1 MLSPS
6 SPVGTDSL
14 GGGSQHMS
22 SKLASI
28 CGVGEGAIP
37 GGYVGLEDRLVPVIR
52 SLQVINLIIL
62 QKNQTI
68 LE

>member
-52 SLQVINLIIL
+52 SL
-62 QKNQTI
+62 
-68 LE
+68 